1 MVIRTS
7 CGPRAACAGLLLLC
21 AVLAAGPVAAAEPSV
36 QRIAV
41 LVGANAAAPG
51 RQPLRYAHRD
61 AERLAAALQQVGGFE
76 PADLHVL
83 RDPSPEELLQRLE
96 QLRLR
101 LRAGRGEHGDR
112 QTLLFFYYSGH
123 ADESQ
128 LYPGGR
134 PLPLERLRAL
144 LDEPGVTV
152 RVGFIDACQGG
163 AWTRAKGLHA
173 VEPFA
178 VPLSTL
184 RSEGSVLIASSS
196 GSESA
201 HESDLLRGSFFT
213 HHFAAGLLGA
223 ADQTGDGE
231 VSLNEAFDYA
241 KRLTIRDSA
250 RYAQAPQHPSFDLRL
265 RGRQDLILA
274 QLPVGASTLVVEQ
287 ERGPL
292 EVVQLSTGA
301 VVAELPAG
309 RRGARLVLPPGRY
322 LVRRAVRRVLSAG
335 EIEVA
340 PGSATV
346 VRERELSPVGP
357 LETTGRKGAAP
368 AGRLLVASSTA
379 ERGVVELRAGLGI
392 DYSPPSGLGV
402 DSDVQRDPTGML
414 SGVWGITDRLQWSIG
429 TGAFAY
435 RFGRRGGTEWIPWG
449 GLLRLSLGFSSVE
462 SMLVGYG
469 LGAGL
474 NLRRWLT
481 SEHSLIL
488 GLSATSQGYLSP
500 LRQVEPTTWRA
511 RFDLGAQLTARRVLT
526 FNLAAGV
533 STNFVAEGRLP
544 PADAGSPE
552 LDLTVHVGSV
562 QSLGLRPLPL
572 VQLHLSRYFT
582 LDAYAGLGIR
592 VRDGALRDSYMLGFT
607 FLAF

>member
-1 MVIRTS
+1 METMTS
-7 CGPRAACAGLLLLC
+7 RALRAACAGLLLGG
-21 AVLAAGPVAAAEPSV
+21 AVLAARTVAAAEPV
-36 QRIAV
+36 QRIGV

-61 AERLAAALQQVGGFE
+61 AERLAEALQRVGGFS

-83 RDPSPEELLQRLE
+83 RDPSPEELVQRLE
-96 QLRLR
+96 QVRLR
-101 LRAGRGEHGDR
+101 LRSGPGDR

-123 ADESQ
+123 ADESL

-163 AWTRAKGLHA
+163 AWTRAKGLHEVA
-173 VEPFA
+173 PFA

-213 HHFAAGLLGA
+213 HHFTAGLLGA

-250 RYAQAPQHPSFDLRL
+250 RYAKAPQHPSFDLRL
-265 RGRQDLILA
+265 RGRQDLVLA
-274 QLPVGASTLVVEQ
+274 QLPASASTLVIEQ
-287 ERGPL
+287 EHGSL

-301 VVAELPAG
+301 VVSELPAG
-309 RRGARLVLPPGRY
+309 RRATRLALQPGRY

-340 PGSATV
+340 PGAATV
-346 VRERELSPVGP
+346 VRERELAPVGP
-357 LETTGRKGAAP
+357 LETTGRKGASVS
-368 AGRLLVASSTA
+368 GRLLVTSSTA

-402 DSDVQRDPTGML
+402 DSEVQRDPTAML
-414 SGVWGITDRLQWSIG
+414 SGVLGITDRLQWSIG

-449 GLLRLSLGFSSVE
+449 GLLRLTLGFGTVE
-462 SMLVGYG
+462 SMIFGYG

-488 GLSATSQGYLSP
+488 GLGASSQGHVSA
-500 LRQVEPTTWRA
+500 LRRVEPTTWRS
-511 RFDLGAQLTARRVLT
+511 RFELGVQLTARRVLT
-526 FNLAAGV
+526 FNLAAAL
-533 STNFVAEGRLP
+533 STHFLVQGQLP
-544 PADAGSPE
+544 AADVGSPE
-552 LDLTVHVGSV
+552 LDLTVHLGAV

-582 LDAYAGLGIR
+582 LDAYAGLAIR